1 MNPKKI
7 FDFIGEKNPKY
18 ELKNVFK
25 WNHLFNPNL
34 YSFMDNPTEE
44 VIKTL
49 VKRDHNNLFLIENP
63 SIELQIIAIRSSKH
77 PGHTFVKRYINEKG
91 ETGPPE
97 ISRKFDLNSYEIQ
110 HEFVQKDGRMIVY
123 FDDPSE
129 EIQLTAVMSKPE
141 SIKFIDNPTEKVIK
155 YYNQIIKSNES

>member
-18 ELKNVFK
+18 RLENRVKYA
-25 WNHLFNPNL
+25 PNI
-34 YSFMDNPTEE
+34 YPFIDNPTEE
-44 VIKTL
+44 MKEQLIKSNP
-49 VKRDHNNLFLIENP
+49 DYFFLIENP
-63 SIELQIIAIRSSKH
+63 SIELQVIAIRSTKT
-77 PGHTFVKRYINEKG
+77 PGSTYVVRYTNDEGK
-91 ETGPPE
+91 TGPPE
-97 ISRKFDLNSYEIQ
+97 ISRWFDLDSYEVQ

-155 YYNQIIKSNES
+155 YYNQITKSNES